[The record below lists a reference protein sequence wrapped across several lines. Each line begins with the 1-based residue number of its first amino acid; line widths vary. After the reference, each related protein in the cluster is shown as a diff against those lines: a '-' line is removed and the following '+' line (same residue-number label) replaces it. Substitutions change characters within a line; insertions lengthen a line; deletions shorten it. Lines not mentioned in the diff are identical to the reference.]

1 MNSPFTISPV
11 FRSILIVTGCVG
23 FSSLMFLKV
32 SSTLASWLAL
42 AGIIPFL
49 LGLLGDNLILAILG
63 TKNKITVQAEP
74 PTTAVLPSTPK
85 KSSPSISEQI
95 LNKVA

>member
-11 FRSILIVTGCVG
+11 LRSILIVTGCVG

-32 SSTLASWLAL
+32 STTLTSWLAL
-42 AGIIPFL
+42 AGIVPFL
-49 LGLLGDNLILAILG
+49 LGLLGDNLILAIFG
-63 TKNKITVQAEP
+63 TKSRITDQAEP
-74 PTTAVLPSTPK
+74 PISAVLPSASQ

-95 LNKVA
+95 FNKVA